1 MDLMTLICFIIIV
14 AIIVTL
20 SSGYIFKL
28 VRQQTKTVGDYVS
41 IKDGDKTIMV
51 EIIEEL
57 GNSIKVQ
64 YWETESNICIRRSI
78 IIDRDEIL

>member
-1 MDLMTLICFIIIV
+1 MDLMTLIWFIIIV

>member
-28 VRQQTKTVGDYVS
+28 IRQQTKTVGDYVS

>member
-1 MDLMTLICFIIIV
+1 MTLICFIIIV

>member
-28 VRQQTKTVGDYVS
+28 VRQQTKTVGDYVF

>member
-1 MDLMTLICFIIIV
+1 MTLICFIIIV

-28 VRQQTKTVGDYVS
+28 IRQQTKTVGDYVS

>member
-28 VRQQTKTVGDYVS
+28 IRQQTKTVGDYVS

-57 GNSIKVQ
+57 GDSIKVQ